1 MKQFRTKKL
10 LPALLMALLL
20 SLSACS
26 SGQPAQE
33 PAQKQLS
40 LPESSSAV
48 LYVNQKLGFSMELP
62 LDWMGQIEITEEYD
76 LPHQNGGSC
85 ITFYHKQTLEQEG
98 HGVLFFLDCYPGE
111 WSTENPP
118 VIAGNSVVVLKT
130 AENTCLLRTPSDVQ
144 YSESDPTLAEAYQA
158 LAAQQE
164 FLGSHIKAIG

>member
-10 LPALLMALLL
+10 LPALLMALFL

-26 SGQPAQE
+26 GGQTAQE

-48 LYVNQKLGFSMELP
+48 LYVNQ
-62 LDWMGQIEITEEYD
+62 ITEEYD
-76 LPHQNGGSC
+76 LPPQNGGSC

-144 YSESDPTLAEAYQA
+144 YSESDPALAEAYQA

>member
-26 SGQPAQE
+26 GGQTAQE

-40 LPESSSAV
+40 LPESSSAL

-76 LPHQNGGSC
+76 LPHQNGASC
-85 ITFYHKQTLEQEG
+85 ITFYHKPAHDNGEG
-98 HGVLFFLDCYPGE
+98 GVLFFIDYYPDDCYIRDSYFGIQILDFE
-111 WSTENPP
+111 HN
-118 VIAGNSVVVLKT
+118 
-130 AENTCLLRTPSDVQ
+130 
-144 YSESDPTLAEAYQA
+144 
-158 LAAQQE
+158 
-164 FLGSHIKAIG
+164 